1 LRARARDPQK
11 QGLRTPVQSAHST
24 HVRRGTCEVWMVTEG
39 GAPYGALLREARV
52 RAGKSVAELARAVER
67 TESHVRAVE
76 DGTRSPMGV
85 DETRRAAH
93 AVGCDAAPL
102 VEAFLRRRGE
112 VTLDATESGPVFDLA
127 LWLALHWDLMT
138 DEEAMRAL
146 DALRKV
152 RGG

>member
-1 LRARARDPQK
+1 
-11 QGLRTPVQSAHST
+11 
-24 HVRRGTCEVWMVTEG
+24 M
-39 GAPYGALLREARV
+39 LREARV

-76 DGTRSPMGV
+76 DGSRSPMGV

-112 VTLDATESGPVFDLA
+112 VTLDAMDPGVRFDLA

-138 DEEAMRAL
+138 DDECVRAL
-146 DALRKV
+146 AALRAV